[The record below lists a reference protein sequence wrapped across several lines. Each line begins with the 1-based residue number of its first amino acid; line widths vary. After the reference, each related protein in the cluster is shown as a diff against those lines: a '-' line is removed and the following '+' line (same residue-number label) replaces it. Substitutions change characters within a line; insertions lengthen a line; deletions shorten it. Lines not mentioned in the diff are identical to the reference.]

1 MTGNGAWWLV
11 AHGSPGI
18 FLARISWSDP
28 NVGKWFFAAVFALL
42 LIWLATI
49 PRQQLGQSGPVPW
62 WRNIRVWAMLIAAT
76 QVVVYLVFG

>member
-1 MTGNGAWWLV
+1 MTGNAAWWLV
-11 AHGSPGI
+11 AHGSLGI
-18 FLARISWSDP
+18 SPASISWSDP

-49 PRQQLGQSGPVPW
+49 PRQQLGQSGLVPW